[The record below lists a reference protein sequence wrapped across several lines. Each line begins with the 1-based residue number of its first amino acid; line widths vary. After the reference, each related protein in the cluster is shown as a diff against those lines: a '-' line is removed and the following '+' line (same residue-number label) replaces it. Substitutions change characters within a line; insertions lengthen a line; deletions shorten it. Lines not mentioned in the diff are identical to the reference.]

1 MDIDLNPLKNLPSVD
16 ALLNDPSLQGSLLK
30 NERPYVVSLVREYLD
45 FLRKRIKGGVTCPS
59 LEEIVAGVTAH
70 INASLQPS
78 LFPVINGTGVII
90 HTNLGR
96 ALLSEESLA
105 AMRRAG
111 QTYNNL
117 EYSLEKGQ
125 RGSRYDHAT
134 RLLRLLT
141 GAEDALVVNNNAGAL
156 VLVLSAF
163 AKGRETLISR
173 AHLVE
178 IGGGFRVPD
187 IMAQSGSRLVE
198 VGTTNRTYLR
208 DYQQALRE
216 ETALIFRVHA
226 SNFLITGFTTEPSL
240 DELVRL
246 GREQGLP
253 VVYDLGSGALLDTTG
268 YGLAREPL
276 VQDSVAAGVDLTCF
290 SGDKLLGGP
299 QAGIIVGRQPLI
311 AQLRRH
317 PLTRALRVD
326 KTTLAALQATLLHYV
341 RGEAEQK
348 IPVWQMIG
356 MKVNEIEAR
365 ATRIVEALKQQGIPS
380 AVVEG
385 FSAIGGGSLPGQS
398 LPTRLI
404 SVAVPNP
411 SASTRQLRSASPPVI
426 ARIEDDR
433 LVLDL
438 RTVLPQQDETLQ
450 VILND
455 ELGESGVGSRK

>member
-1 MDIDLNPLKNLPSVD
+1 MNPKPNPLKNLPSVD
-16 ALLNDPSLQGSLLK
+16 ALLSKPSLQKVLLE
-30 NERPYVVSLVREYLD
+30 NERTFVVSLVRDYL
-45 FLRKRIKGGVTCPS
+45 
-59 LEEIVAGVTAH
+59 
-70 INASLQPS
+70 ASLRDKIRDGEDCPTDEELIRRAVAYMEALLRPS

-96 ALLSEESLA
+96 ALLSNEALES
-105 AMRRAG
+105 MVRVG
-111 QTYNNL
+111 QAYNNL
-117 EYSLEKGQ
+117 EYKLEEGQ

-134 RLLRLLT
+134 HLLRLLT

-208 DYQQALRE
+208 DYQQALRD
-216 ETALIFRVHA
+216 ETALILRVHA
-226 SNFLITGFTTEPSL
+226 SNFLITGFTTDPSL
-240 DELVRL
+240 DELVQL
-246 GREQGLP
+246 GRAQGLP
-253 VVYDLGSGALLDTTG
+253 VVYDLGSGALLDTTA

-276 VQDSVAAGVDLTCF
+276 VQESVSAGVDLTCF

-299 QAGIIVGRQPLI
+299 QAGIIVGKQTLI
-311 AQLRRH
+311 AELRRH

-341 RGEAEQK
+341 RGEAERK
-348 IPVWQMIG
+348 IPVWRMIAATLE
-356 MKVNEIEAR
+356 EIEAR
-365 ATRIVEALKQQGIPS
+365 TAQIALALKEQGLP
-380 AVVEG
+380 ATVVDG
-385 FSAIGGGSLPGQS
+385 LSAIGGGSLPGQS
-398 LPTRLI
+398 LPTKLLSI
-404 SVAVPNP
+404 AVPHP
-411 SASTRQLRSASPPVI
+411 SAAARRLRSASPPVI

-438 RTVLPQQDETLQ
+438 RTVLPQQDEILQ
-450 VILND
+450 TILND
-455 ELGESGVGSRK
+455 ELGKTEGSRK

>member
-1 MDIDLNPLKNLPSVD
+1 MNPKPNPLKNLPSVD
-16 ALLNDPSLQGSLLK
+16 ALLSKPSLQQALLE
-30 NERPYVVSLVREYLD
+30 NERTFVVSLVRDYLAS
-45 FLRKRIKGGVTCPS
+45 LRDKIRGGEDCPTDEDIIRGVT
-59 LEEIVAGVTAH
+59 VH
-70 INASLQPS
+70 IEALLRLS

-96 ALLSEESLA
+96 ALLSSEALE
-105 AMRRAG
+105 AMVSAG
-111 QTYNNL
+111 QAYNNL
-117 EYSLEKGQ
+117 EYRLEEGQ

-134 RLLRLLT
+134 HLLRLLT

-178 IGGGFRVPD
+178 IGGGFRIPD
-187 IMAQSGSRLVE
+187 IMAQSGSQLVE

-246 GREQGLP
+246 GQAQGLP
-253 VVYDLGSGALLDTTG
+253 VVYDLGSGALLDTTA

-299 QAGIIVGRQPLI
+299 QAGIIVGRQSLI

-348 IPVWQMIG
+348 IPVWQMIS

-365 ATRIVEALKQQGIPS
+365 ATQIVEALKQQSIPS

-385 FSAIGGGSLPGQS
+385 VSAIGGGSLPGQS

-411 SASTRQLRSASPPVI
+411 SALTRQLRSASPPVI

-433 LVLDL
+433 LILDL
-438 RTVLPQQDETLQ
+438 RTVLPQQDQTLQ
-450 VILND
+450 AILIRT
-455 ELGESGVGSRK
+455 SRNQKG

>member
-1 MDIDLNPLKNLPSVD
+1 MNPTPNPLKNLPSVD
-16 ALLNDPSLQGSLLK
+16 ALLSKPSLQKFLLE
-30 NERPYVVSLVREYLD
+30 NERPYVVSLVRDYLAA
-45 FLRKRIKGGVTCPS
+45 LREKIKSGEDCPS
-59 LEEIVAGVTAH
+59 PEDIVARVTAY
-70 INASLQPS
+70 IADLLRPS
-78 LFPVINGTGVII
+78 LFPVINGSGVII

-96 ALLSEESLA
+96 ALLSEEA
-105 AMRRAG
+105 QEAMVRAG
-111 QTYNNL
+111 QAYNNL

-134 RLLRLLT
+134 HLLRLLT

-163 AKGRETLISR
+163 AKGQETLISR

-178 IGGGFRVPD
+178 IGGGFRIPD

-208 DYQQALRE
+208 DYQVALRE
-216 ETALIFRVHA
+216 ETAIILRVHA

-240 DELVRL
+240 DELVQL
-246 GREQGLP
+246 GQAQGVQ
-253 VVYDLGSGALLDTTG
+253 VVYDLGSGAFLDTTA

-276 VQDSVAAGVDLTCF
+276 VQESVATGVDLTCF

-299 QAGIIVGRQPLI
+299 QAGIIVGRQSLI
-311 AQLRRH
+311 ARLRRH

-341 RGEAEQK
+341 RGEAERK
-348 IPVWQMIG
+348 IPVWQMIS
-356 MKVNEIEAR
+356 MSVDAIEAR
-365 ATRIVEALKQQGIPS
+365 ATRLMEPLKKQGIQA

-385 FSAIGGGSLPGQS
+385 DSAIGGGSLPGQS
-398 LPTRLI
+398 LPTKLLSI
-404 SVAVPNP
+404 AVPNP
-411 SASTRQLRSASPPVI
+411 SALARRLRSTSPPVI

-438 RTVLPQQDETLQ
+438 RTVLPSQDDVLQ
-450 VILND
+450 AILL
-455 ELGESGVGSRK
+455 EVLSA